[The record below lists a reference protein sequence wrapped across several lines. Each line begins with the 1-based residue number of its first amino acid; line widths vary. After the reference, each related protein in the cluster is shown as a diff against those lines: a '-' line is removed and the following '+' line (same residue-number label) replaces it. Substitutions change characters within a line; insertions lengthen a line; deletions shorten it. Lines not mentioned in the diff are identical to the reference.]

1 MQAFANSPPRR
12 EIRAEALEASP
23 GHEPHIDWRWLD
35 KSRSSTARLTYAN
48 KLCLI
53 AASAIIVLSA
63 GTASAQNYQQPGTGR
78 YQGSRSPDP
87 AQEAKRKAV
96 DDAYK
101 SLMEKIPDS
110 KKSYDPWGNIRS
122 TTTTPSTQRNGVK

>member
-1 MQAFANSPPRR
+1 M
-12 EIRAEALEASP
+12 
-23 GHEPHIDWRWLD
+23 
-35 KSRSSTARLTYAN
+35 TYAN
-48 KLCLI
+48 KLYLI

-63 GTASAQNYQQPGTGR
+63 GTASAQNYQPGTGR
-78 YQGSRSPDP
+78 YQGSRSPDF

-101 SLMEKIPDS
+101 SMMEKIPDS

-122 TTTTPSTQRNGVK
+122 TTTTTPSTQRNGVK